1 MIVDKKLK
9 LNDKNGIIYGKN
21 VVRVLRYSKQNVG
34 EKHEYRYLAVLCNYD
49 CNPCNVDSEYRKTWQ
64 GG

>member
-21 VVRVLRYSKQNVG
+21 VVRVLRYN
-34 EKHEYRYLAVLCNYD
+34 N
-49 CNPCNVDSEYRKTWQ
+49 KT
-64 GG
+64 